1 MFLSNV
7 VGLFL
12 PAMKRKR
19 EDSPTNQDSH
29 PPEPESS
36 KQLQTAEGA
45 KPQDSKAL
53 HAHVVVD
60 DAVVFEQAHVHEVY
74 EVIAPHFSSTRY
86 KPWPKVKE
94 FVDSLPSGSI
104 FCDVGCGNGK
114 NLGLR
119 DSIYGFGCDR
129 SENLL
134 GLSRTRG
141 HESVRCDGLKLAYRS
156 NVFDAALSIAV
167 VHHFATAERRLHA
180 VQEIIRILKPG
191 GVALIYV
198 WAVEQAK
205 DRGGVDVFI
214 DWEVHSKFDETN
226 TVHKR
231 YYHLFKK
238 GELEELL
245 APFLIPTVLASE
257 PAAGA
262 GVNGD
267 PQASTESKFPRC
279 RLESSYF
286 DKENWCVILRKL

>member
-1 MFLSNV
+1 
-7 VGLFL
+7 
-12 PAMKRKR
+12 MKRRR
-19 EDSPTNQDSH
+19 EESPNEDGQETS
-29 PPEPESS
+29 SS
-36 KQLQTAEGA
+36 KAPQRVDDA
-45 KPQDSKAL
+45 KQDSKTL

-134 GLSRTRG
+134 GLSRSRG
-141 HESVRCDGLKLAYRS
+141 HESVRCDGLRLAYRS

-180 VQEIIRILKPG
+180 VQEIVRILKPG

-245 APFLIPTVLASE
+245 APFLASDHE
-257 PAAGA
+257 DAAGESTSVFA
-262 GVNGD
+262 GAAGTD
-267 PQASTESKFPRC
+267 KSSTQREFPRC

-286 DKENWCVILRKL
+286 DKENWCVVLRKL